1 MLNQNAMNLL
11 TKHSIEDSS
20 EIKSV
25 SHRRPNPSSNQS
37 SAKKSTGK
45 RSRQQNRVRKDE
57 SQIQLLIQAFKK
69 NTDWSK
75 EEVTELS
82 QRSGLTESQVYKW
95 AWDQKKKLQSSQTN
109 YQVSGKLQESI
120 IEKKQAKKAQEEAEK
135 LLDSAEVIRDEFGGY
150 CCKRWGADKED
161 NDEVEEDLESEDNI
175 WK

>member
-11 TKHSIEDSS
+11 TNHSIEDSS

-25 SHRRPNPSSNQS
+25 NQRRPNPSSAQS

-95 AWDQKKKLQSSQTN
+95 AWDQKKKLQSTQTN
-109 YQVSGKLQESI
+109 YQGNGKP
-120 IEKKQAKKAQEEAEK
+120 
-135 LLDSAEVIRDEFGGY
+135 
-150 CCKRWGADKED
+150 
-161 NDEVEEDLESEDNI
+161 
-175 WK
+175 